1 MYDMLACQYMTLGS
15 AKHRKVAIFRRKMSG
30 FEVF

>member
-1 MYDMLACQYMTLGS
+1 MYDMLACQYMTLRPV
-15 AKHRKVAIFRRKMSG
+15 KHRKVAIFRRKMSE